1 VKVSKPLLW
10 HQGLFLQPHH
20 MQYLDLHHRE
30 FATSLASKTRP
41 YFWGLIDFELDVE
54 ALASGAVQVKRL
66 CALFPDGSSVTYPDN
81 AILAGR
87 NFEAAWVDRKQP
99 LPVYLALKRCS
110 NTEPNVTQVSNVLD
124 ANTART
130 RYVTLSSGVETSDQ
144 LLASGAATLKPMD
157 YVLKLCFGAERD
169 SMDDYVF
176 LQVAQVVQE
185 GKEFRLDEN
194 FIPACINI
202 GASRVVNSI
211 LLTLKNNLLGRA
223 RLLESYKSAGA
234 GDHGGLSGAVVTNR
248 MALMVLARYIPLFTH
263 FIDAERVHPFD
274 VYGVMRQLAGE
285 LSTFSSKLD
294 IGLEAGEGDLRVP
307 AYDHHNLSDTF
318 RIAIETIGQVLG
330 ELTVGPEMLVA
341 LKREDASKFVGALP
355 KEFFDRKHSVY
366 LMVRT
371 REPFKDLLDSF
382 LNYSKLGA
390 TGQVDV
396 YARRALPGVNL
407 LHLQGKP
414 IGVSGQPNA
423 NYFMVERDGYEWGYV
438 QDSGQIGLIWN
449 DAPADL
455 SVDVVLVRG

>member
-1 VKVSKPLLW
+1 MKVSKPLLW
-10 HQGLFLQPHH
+10 HQGLFLQPQH
-20 MQYLDLHHRE
+20 MQYLDAHHRE
-30 FATSLASKTRP
+30 FATALVSKTSP
-41 YFWGLIDFELDVE
+41 YFWGLIDFQLDIE
-54 ALASGAVQVKRL
+54 ALASGAFQIKHL
-66 CALFPDGSSVTYPDN
+66 SALFPDGSFVSFPDN
-81 AILAGR
+81 AVLSNR
-87 NFEAAWVDRKQP
+87 NFEAAWVDRKQA
-99 LPVYLALKRCS
+99 LPVYLALKRASS
-110 NTEPNVTQVSNVLD
+110 NDPNVTQVSNVLD
-124 ANTART
+124 AAAVRT
-130 RYVTLSSGVETSDQ
+130 RYVALSAGVETNDE
-144 LLASGAATLKPMD
+144 LLASGSANLKPMD

-169 SMDDYVF
+169 GMDDYVF
-176 LQVAQVVQE
+176 LQVAQLVQE
-185 GKEFRLDEN
+185 GKEFRMDEN

-202 GASRVVNSI
+202 GASRVINST

-223 RLLESYKSAGA
+223 RLLESYKTSGSN
-234 GDHGGLSGAVVTNR
+234 DQGGLSGAVASNR
-248 MALMVLARYIPLFTH
+248 MALMLLARYIPLFTH
-263 FIDAERVHPFD
+263 MIDAERIHPSD
-274 VYGVMRQLAGE
+274 VYGVIRQLAGE
-285 LSTFSSKLD
+285 LSTFSNKLD

-307 AYDHHNLSDTF
+307 AYDHHNISECF
-318 RIAIETIGQVLG
+318 RVAIETIGQVLG
-330 ELTVGPEMLVA
+330 ELTVGPEMLVG

-423 NYFMVERDGYEWGYV
+423 HYFMVERDGYEWGYV

-455 SVDVVLVRG
+455 AVEVVLVRG